1 MVKLSVVVPF
11 RDVEP
16 FLGAALE
23 SIERQTLRDIE
34 VIMVDDGSADGSTV
48 VAKSFAAQDSR
59 FRLIRQQNQGP
70 GPARNAGVLAAA
82 GSYLAFV
89 DGDDVLAPHALGLL
103 AGSLEESGS
112 DLATGGVWR
121 LNPGGSVVPSPLHEE
136 PFRATSRRTHVT
148 RRPAL
153 LKDRTV
159 WNKVFRRRFW
169 DSAGLT
175 FPPGFY
181 EDVPV
186 ALKAHVLASS
196 VDVLRDVVYYWRAR
210 ESGALS
216 TTQRGAELSNL
227 EDRMAAVADVGSFL
241 AATAPRLK
249 PAYDQSVLGSD
260 LAVLV
265 RAYELAGES
274 QRARLADLAA
284 GYLGT
289 VDDAVYAAVPAAQ
302 RLRCYLLRN
311 RMHAEL
317 AEVLRVSRRGEV
329 LRGGRPNGD
338 DEAPVTRRGGRGP
351 RWYAEYPF
359 FADPAR
365 GIPDRTYD
373 VTEEMT
379 LRARVDAVT
388 WRGPRLRI
396 EGHAYIRKL
405 DSARPG
411 DCDIRVSLRNARLR
425 RTIRLKVERAARPDV
440 TADSNQATACY
451 DWSGFV
457 TEVSPRRLATLPGLP
472 LWRAAS
478 WELRVEVR
486 GGGLRREGPTD
497 AVLPGSARWP
507 EGRWA
512 GDKVWFQPSPEH
524 DGRFVIRAWPVRA
537 CVTSCQARG
546 DAIEI
551 EGWTT
556 ASLSPEA
563 AVTISPRQG
572 DSAPK
577 RVRAEPTAEAADGG
591 RHAFRARVP
600 IQPLA
605 RPLTGSTATDWAVHA
620 LDEITWD
627 VSLADAGQPAIRLAI
642 APGTAGARARHGDR
656 EVTAIAT
663 PFGYL
668 SLLERAVRP
677 VVTGLDWTQ
686 EHRLILRGDHAGE
699 AAGPARLILRHAE
712 SGRQHAVALAWNQG
726 AFTAELT
733 PGQMPTPAGELPLAT
748 GNWNLLAPTA
758 GGEVTVAMAR
768 QLLPGLRG
776 YRPVGS
782 HEIELRPYRVDALRL
797 QVRPVRPDGERG
809 GYAQRQMERRQYPR
823 ALARPVRDLAVFD
836 TFGGRQFACNP
847 RAVYEQLRRVRPDLG
862 FAWVSHDGQ
871 FRVPHGDQTV
881 LAGSPAHFE
890 ALAQARYIVFNDA
903 LPGWF
908 RKRSGQFCLQTWHG
922 TPLKRIGFDIER
934 PRFVTGHIYGEM
946 LRQDVA
952 NWDVLLSPNE
962 FSTPI
967 FRRAF
972 GFGGEI
978 MESGYPR
985 NDVLHG
991 DGRQERA
998 AAVRK
1003 LLGVPAGK
1011 RIVLYAPTWRDDSF
1025 RDGRYR
1031 FDDRL
1036 GLASAGQ
1043 ALGEDHVLL
1052 VRLHPKVQPSSP
1064 WPDSPRVRDV
1074 TSYPD
1079 ITDLYLISDVLIT
1092 DYSSAMFDFAAT
1104 GRPMLFF
1111 TYDLESYRDRLR
1123 GFYFDFEGQAPGP
1136 LLSTSSDVIEA
1147 VRAADRVTASYTGAY
1162 DAFTAKFCAL
1172 DDGRAAERAVNRLLT
1187 GPGHDGQD

>member
-1 MVKLSVVVPF
+1 MMKLSVVVPF

-34 VIMVDDGSADGSTV
+34 VIMIDDGSADGSAV
-48 VAKSFAAQDSR
+48 VANSFAARDSR
-59 FRLIRQQNQGP
+59 FRLIRQHNQGP
-70 GPARNAGVLAAA
+70 GPARNAGVLAAT

-89 DGDDVLAPHALGLL
+89 DGDDVLTPRAFGLL
-103 AGSLEESGS
+103 VGSLEESGS
-112 DLATGGVWR
+112 DMAAGGVWR
-121 LNPGGSVVPSPLHEE
+121 LHPGGSVGPSQLHEE
-136 PFRATSRRTHVT
+136 PFRTAARRTHVT

-159 WNKVFRRRFW
+159 WNKVFRRSFW

-175 FPPGFY
+175 FPPGLY
-181 EDVPV
+181 EDVTV

-216 TTQRGAELSNL
+216 TTQRAAELPNL
-227 EDRMAAVADVGSFL
+227 EDRMAAVAEVGSFL
-241 AATAPRLK
+241 AATAPQLK
-249 PAYDQSVLGSD
+249 PVYDQSVLGSD

-265 RAYELAGES
+265 RAYELASES
-274 QRARLADLAA
+274 DRVRLADLAA
-284 GYLGT
+284 GYLRT
-289 VDDAVYAAVPAAQ
+289 VDDAVYAKVPAAQ

-311 RMHAEL
+311 QMHAEL
-317 AEVLRVSRRGEV
+317 AEVLRVSRHSEV
-329 LRGGRPNGD
+329 LRGGRPNAGS
-338 DEAPVTRRGGRGP
+338 EAPVTRRGGREP
-351 RWYAEYPF
+351 QWYARYPF
-359 FADPAR
+359 FADPAH
-365 GIPDRTYD
+365 GIPDHIYD
-373 VTEEMT
+373 VTGEMT
-379 LRARVDAVT
+379 LCARIDAIT

-411 DCDIRVSLRNARLR
+411 DCEIRVSLRNARLR
-425 RTIRLKVERAARPDV
+425 RTIRLKVERVLRADV
-440 TADSNQATACY
+440 TADSGQATNCY

-457 TEVSPRRLATLPGLP
+457 AEVSPRRLATLPGLP

-497 AVLPGSARWP
+497 AVLPGSAQWP

-512 GDKVWFQPSPEH
+512 TGKVWVQPSPEH
-524 DGRFVIRAWPVRA
+524 DGRFVVRAWPVRA

-546 DAIEI
+546 DAIGI

-563 AVTISPRQG
+563 TVMISPRQG
-572 DSAPK
+572 DSVPK
-577 RVRAEPTAEAADGG
+577 RVRAEPAAEEAGRG
-591 RHAFRARVP
+591 RHGFRARLPVP
-600 IQPLA
+600 PLA
-605 RPLTGSTATDWAVHA
+605 RPLTGNTGTDWAVHV

-627 VSLADAGQPAIRLAI
+627 VSLADVGQPAVRLAI
-642 APGTAGARARHGDR
+642 TPDTAGARARHGDR

-686 EHRLILRGDHAGE
+686 DQRLVLRGDHGGE
-699 AAGPARLILRHAE
+699 ADSPSRLILRHAE
-712 SGRQHAVALAWNQG
+712 SGRQHTVELSWDQG

-733 PGQMPTPAGELPLAT
+733 PGQMPTLAGDLPLAT
-748 GNWNLLAPTA
+748 GNWNLLAPAA
-758 GGEVTVAMAR
+758 GGEVTVAVAR
-768 QLLPGLRG
+768 HLLPGLGG
-776 YRPVGS
+776 YRPAGS
-782 HEIELRPYRVDALRL
+782 HEIRPRPYRVDGFRL
-797 QVRPVRPDGERG
+797 QVRAARAAGERG
-809 GYAQRQMERRQYPR
+809 GYAQRQIELREYPR
-823 ALARPVRDLAVFD
+823 ARAKPVRDLAVFD

-847 RAVYEQLRRVRPDLG
+847 RAVYEQLRRVRPDLE

-871 FRVPHGDQTV
+871 FRVPHGDRTV

-890 ALAQARYIVFNDA
+890 ALARAHYIVFNDA

-908 RKRSGQFCLQTWHG
+908 RKRSGQLCMQTWHG
-922 TPLKRIGFDIER
+922 TPLKRIGFDISR
-934 PRFVTGHIYGEM
+934 PQFVTGHIYAEM
-946 LRQDVA
+946 LRKDVA
-952 NWDVLLSPNE
+952 NWDVLLSPNQ

-978 MESGYPR
+978 VESGYPR
-985 NDVLHG
+985 NDILHR
-991 DGRQERA
+991 DEREERA

-1011 RIVLYAPTWRDDSF
+1011 RVLLYAPTWRDDSF
-1025 RDGRYR
+1025 QDGRYR

-1043 ALGEDHVLL
+1043 ALGEHYVLL
-1052 VRLHPKVQPSSP
+1052 VRLHTKVQPISP
-1064 WPDSPRVRDV
+1064 WLDSACVRDV
-1074 TSYPD
+1074 TGHPD
-1079 ITDLYLISDVLIT
+1079 IADLHLISDVLIT
-1092 DYSSAMFDFAAT
+1092 DYSSAMFDFAGT

-1111 TYDLESYRDRLR
+1111 TYDLDAYRDRLR
-1123 GFYFDFEGQAPGP
+1123 GFNFDFEGQAPGP
-1136 LLSTSSDVIEA
+1136 LLSTATDVIEA
-1147 VRAADRVTASYTGAY
+1147 VRAIDGVTSCYQDAY
-1162 DAFTAKFCAL
+1162 DAFSARFCAL
-1172 DDGRAAERAVNRLLT
+1172 DDGRAAERAVNRLLA
-1187 GPGHDGQD
+1187 GPTDADRP